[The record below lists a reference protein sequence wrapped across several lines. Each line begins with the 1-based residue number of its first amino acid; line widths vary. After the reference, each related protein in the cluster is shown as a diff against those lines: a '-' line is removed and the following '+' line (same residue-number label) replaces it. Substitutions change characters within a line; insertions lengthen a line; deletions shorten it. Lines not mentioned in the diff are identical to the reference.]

1 MNLLSPLPL
10 SARSMSVLLPSSST
24 ATLAHSN
31 SYTQLKSPSSDKL
44 EGSAAISKNASVSSA
59 AETKQ
64 LHLHANAMRRA
75 LRATSSYDQARSA
88 PEGRPPAYSW
98 PCTALCIIPAV
109 PAERAAPPAV
119 PQSASVISAPVASST
134 PAHQPYDLLLL
145 GTHVHASAREQ
156 AAESG
161 RKSCIFV
168 AVLPHVP
175 PSAQARE
182 PAPHAHPLFRAPSLR
197 ARHGGGANG
206 SQGPH
211 ANRVRVIPSYGEFA
225 APPASRFA
233 SLNDAV
239 RGWAQRLCGKPT
251 RSSRRE
257 KSYAC
262 TTFFSKL
269 WKGVRRPLHAV
280 ESWWNRDD
288 GSSYLQS
295 SGNDAT
301 RLLRHYP
308 RLSSLAENGVSLVEE
323 AWPWTGAASGGA
335 AAPFFGLEL
344 VWAESDAEWRA
355 REFGSKAAPFARGA
369 SIDDPAAPR
378 RELPIHPSHLC
389 LDPKSGE
396 ILLTDH
402 DKHAV
407 FKILPSW
414 IMMQELM
421 HIAEPKHGVSP
432 HTISAFD
439 ASALA
444 DAEDCAAAAAA
455 AEDFVL
461 PLPDV
466 LLDLV
471 VGYLGNQVW
480 LLAGET
486 NIKGCRDGSGSDAR
500 FNAPNGVA
508 IHPRTGQVFVTDGHW
523 NSRICSLQPQITTQT
538 TVTTKVSSNGNGDVE
553 ASASTAMNPSPAPA
567 RWNVA
572 TVPLL
577 DAGSGSSLSTWWSA
591 VKHSR
596 LYARAPALW
605 PLRLPT
611 APVVLPGA
619 AMPAAA
625 AGGSYSSDALVL
637 LDEELHI
644 LRHIPLASGEIST
657 ISGQA
662 GSQGM
667 QDGWAQSAQFLF
679 PQALISLPHPL
690 GGGNAA
696 GGAAK
701 VPPRN
706 CSMAAR
712 QALLLADTGNDRLC
726 LVNLV
731 SRAEIRQER
740 RKQSM
745 LRRQMRAL
753 HRSISSQRR
762 RSSSG
767 HSTPDQSD
775 NEGDANG
782 GGAASST
789 EEDDDSSSDESD
801 TDSSAPGAPRD
812 DTGPLVGHVETV
824 RLRGQLPPEYD
835 ENFIR
840 APWSPWSDLRAAAA
854 AANAAVEAESTARSV
869 PVPASSAV
877 AASSMTV
884 PASSLLPVPMPAGT
898 LKQHELAAS
907 RYASSAATQATYDL
921 SSAVAAASA
930 SSSSSSSSNS
940 SSSSPP
946 TAESDSSSS
955 SSPSSPPA
963 AASSSAAI
971 VPAAAPS
978 PLTPLPFVHRG
989 QNTFIRK
996 LVVTSQGKIIALNRL
1011 GLQVWSWNKDA
1022 SMDE

>member
-1 MNLLSPLPL
+1 MN
-10 SARSMSVLLPSSST
+10 
-24 ATLAHSN
+24 
-31 SYTQLKSPSSDKL
+31 
-44 EGSAAISKNASVSSA
+44 GSKNASATASA
-59 AETKQ
+59 SGSDTKQ

-88 PEGRPPAYSW
+88 PESRPPAYSW

-109 PAERAAPPAV
+109 PAERTAPAV
-119 PQSASVISAPVASST
+119 PQSASGITAPVASST
-134 PAHQPYDLLLL
+134 PPHQPYDLLLL

-175 PSAQARE
+175 PSAQARVE
-182 PAPHAHPLFRAPSLR
+182 PPPHAHPLFRAPSLR

-206 SQGPH
+206 SQGPPH
-211 ANRVRVIPSYGEFA
+211 HHGNRVRVIPSYGEFA
-225 APPASRFA
+225 APPASRFEA
-233 SLNDAV
+233 LSDSV
-239 RGWAQRLCGKPT
+239 RGWAQRLCGKPS

-262 TTFFSKL
+262 ITFFSKL

-280 ESWWNRDD
+280 ESWWNREE
-288 GSSYLQS
+288 GAAYLQS

-355 REFGSKAAPFARGA
+355 REFGAKAAPFARGA

-407 FKILPSW
+407 YKILPSW

-421 HIAEPKHGVSP
+421 HIAEPKHSA
-432 HTISAFD
+432 TISAFD
-439 ASALA
+439 ASVLP
-444 DAEDCAAAAAA
+444 DAVEPAAPV
-455 AEDFVL
+455 EDFVL

-486 NIKGCRDGSGSDAR
+486 NIKGCRDGSGSDAH

-523 NSRICSLQPQITTQT
+523 NSRICSLKPQITTQT
-538 TVTTKVSSNGNGDVE
+538 TLTTTVSSNGQGGHDAA
-553 ASASTAMNPSPAPA
+553 ASSALSPSPAPT

-572 TVPLL
+572 TVPLR

-591 VKHSR
+591 VRHSG

-619 AMPAAA
+619 AAPAAA
-625 AGGSYSSDALVL
+625 LSSNGASYSSDALVL

-690 GGGNAA
+690 GGGNAG
-696 GGAAK
+696 GGAAR

-706 CSMAAR
+706 SSMAAR

-775 NEGDANG
+775 NEGDPNG
-782 GGAASST
+782 RGAASST

-840 APWSPWSDLRAAAA
+840 APWSPWSDLAAAAA
-854 AANAAVEAESTARSV
+854 AANAAAEADSASRSA
-869 PVPASSAV
+869 PQPAASSSTV
-877 AASSMTV
+877 AASSMSV
-884 PASSLLPVPMPAGT
+884 PAPTLVPLPMPAGT

-907 RYASSAATQATYDL
+907 RYASSAATQATYEL

-930 SSSSSSSSNS
+930 ASSSSSSSSS
-940 SSSSPP
+940 SGSS
-946 TAESDSSSS
+946 
-955 SSPSSPPA
+955 
-963 AASSSAAI
+963 
-971 VPAAAPS
+971 
-978 PLTPLPFVHRG
+978 
-989 QNTFIRK
+989 
-996 LVVTSQGKIIALNRL
+996 
-1011 GLQVWSWNKDA
+1011 
-1022 SMDE
+1022 